1 MYSIMSSAKS
11 DNFVSSFPVQIPFIS
26 FSSLMAV
33 SRSAKTMLN
42 KMTRVGILV
51 SDLRGNAFNFSLLS
65 MMLDVS
71 LSSVTF
77 IMLRYVPFVGF
88 PECSV
93 VKNSPANAGDA
104 GDVGLTPGSGRS
116 PGVGNGKLLQ
126 YSCLENC
133 MDRGAW
139 QATSVHEVKELNMT
153 EHT

>member
-71 LSSVTF
+71 LSSMTF
-77 IMLRYVPFVGF
+77 IMLRYVHFVGF

-93 VKNSPANAGDA
+93 VKNSPAN
-104 GDVGLTPGSGRS
+104 GRCRRCGFNPWVRNIPWS
-116 PGVGNGKLLQ
+116 RKWQTAPVFLPGKLH
-126 YSCLENC
+126 
-133 MDRGAW
+133 G
-139 QATSVHEVKELNMT
+139 
-153 EHT
+153 